1 MDFKQYLAL
10 PPELLAFDRAH
21 IYGASVLILIFWE
34 VDQSKH
40 LVAIN
45 PRSLFASKD
54 ND

>member
-1 MDFKQYLAL
+1 MDFKRYPTLS
-10 PPELLAFDRAH
+10 PELLAFDRAH
-21 IYGASVLILIFWE
+21 ICGASVLILIFWE

-45 PRSLFASKD
+45 PRSLLASKD